1 MLYDDNK
8 TGGFPALNRYS
19 AATNSTTVM
28 AIHLL
33 DFIKVI
39 PQNELSKIII
49 ENNIASLTELS
60 KGEVY

>member
-1 MLYDDNK
+1 MLYDNNI

-19 AATNSTTVM
+19 AATNDTIVM
-28 AIHLL
+28 AIHFQ